1 MDNWKRGMDGQTV
14 AQSLVSSRPQSAV
27 WSCYVWP
34 AFLPWLFLPSV
45 TIGAGPM
52 DQAIALL
59 DEVIGFAK
67 ENAESARTVDDQQT
81 WRAHERNCRR
91 VRSYLT
97 NRPETV

>member
-1 MDNWKRGMDGQTV
+1 
-14 AQSLVSSRPQSAV
+14 
-27 WSCYVWP
+27 
-34 AFLPWLFLPSV
+34 
-45 TIGAGPM
+45 M

-59 DEVIGFAK
+59 DEVIGYAK
-67 ENAESARTVDDQQT
+67 ANAESARTVDDQQT